1 MRKIIFLFFIVLLL
15 APSFIINTKSEEKIN
30 NAIQRRVPI
39 TIKTILIGP
48 YFNKEIIDIQFLE
61 NLLPKNKTNVIL
73 MDETTTGVVY
83 DLNYEFVFASQE
95 FRIKLAKYLT
105 SIGEEKEEENP
116 WFYNYVLGVDW
127 FKKEP
132 TKIKATFYNATLVE
146 KWLYENKEEYGGFPE
161 NGYTIMLLDMRDL
174 PSITYKQFSSFLIS
188 RSLGFPLPEVTAHY
202 YSVFYEDK
210 DLGYRLRYR
219 GFATGWGGNY
229 RFWFID
235 LSAGPTFISE
245 WFDLPIQVIMEDQ
258 GINPYT
264 LSGSKWITELLADY
278 IIEFIYNLA
287 LPNYVYNPQLS
298 KNYRIELIVF
308 DYRKLEEKEIVL
320 IENAINI
327 DYIKN
332 AIKNLIPYSNISI
345 KIEFKDLL
353 NYPELEKTLRENTV
367 FINSWLHRYLFISD
381 TNTSYV
387 DAESIYYYLK
397 NNLNRFIHD
406 FIRDEETYTIPVFIF
421 AFSNNTH
428 FYFKY
433 KWYIQNIHP
442 EFKSILGVALK
453 EFVLIGVSQQDLTY
467 GEYVSPKQEGKG
479 IGLTQT
485 IIHEIG
491 HMLGLAHP
499 FQYSDIG
506 NFVNSTMSYFSYEY
520 GFSLF
525 DKDAINRAHVD
536 NLIIKTKEKI
546 IKIENIMKNKVESKE
561 IEEEINYI
569 KNLIN
574 EVENE
579 YKRMNYIK
587 AFNIIKNIPGEIDLL
602 IEKAEK
608 LPDITAPLISEL
620 KEKEI
625 IIESLK
631 RNITRLESEIQ
642 REKSKI
648 EELNSI
654 ISSQKEEISIL
665 KNELESTKIEA
676 EKLKNINYL
685 LISIIGSLLIIIIV
699 VIILRKRKE

>member
-1 MRKIIFLFFIVLLL
+1 MFLFLILLL
-15 APSFIINTKSEEKIN
+15 VSPSFIINIKAEENFNIIK
-30 NAIQRRVPI
+30 RKVPI
-39 TIKTILIGP
+39 NIKIILVGP
-48 YFNKEIIDIQFLE
+48 YFNKEIIDPSFLE

-73 MDETTTGVVY
+73 MDEITTRVLY
-83 DLNYEFVFASQE
+83 DIKYEFIFTSQD

-105 SIGEEKEEENP
+105 SIGEEKEVENP
-116 WFYNYVLGVDW
+116 WFYNFEIGVDW

-132 TKIKATFYNATLVE
+132 TKVKATFYNTTLVE

-161 NGYTIMLLDMRDL
+161 NGYTIMLLDMHDL
-174 PSITYKQFSSFLIS
+174 PSITYEHFSKFLIA

-245 WFDLPIQVIMEDQ
+245 WFDLPIQIIMEDQ

-264 LSGSKWITELLADY
+264 STGSKWLTELLADY

-287 LPNYVYNPQLS
+287 LPNYVYNPSLS

-308 DYRKLEEKEIVL
+308 DDRRLDEKEIVS
-320 IENAINI
+320 IENTINI
-327 DYIKN
+327 NYIRN
-332 AIKNLIPYSNISI
+332 AIKTLIPYSNISI
-345 KIEFKDLL
+345 GIDFKDLSHYL
-353 NYPELEKTLRENTV
+353 ELEKELRENTI

-381 TNTSYV
+381 TNNSYI

-397 NNLNRFIHD
+397 NNLNKFVNN
-406 FIRDEETYTIPVFIF
+406 FIRDEETYTIPIFIF

-453 EFVLIGVSQQDLTY
+453 EFVLIGISQQDLTY

-479 IGLTQT
+479 LGLTQT

-491 HMLGLAHP
+491 HMLGLMHP
-499 FQYSDIG
+499 FQYSDVG
-506 NFVNSTMSYFSYEY
+506 NFVNSTMSYFSYSY
-520 GFSLF
+520 GFSSF

-536 NLIIKTKEKI
+536 KLIIETTEKI
-546 IKIENIMKNKVESKE
+546 IIIENLMKNKIESKE
-561 IEEEINYI
+561 ILEEINKI
-569 KNLIN
+569 KDLIN
-574 EVENE
+574 KADNE
-579 YKRMNYIK
+579 YKKMNYIN
-587 AFNIIKNIPGEIDLL
+587 AFNIIENIPRRIDLL
-602 IEKAEK
+602 IEEAKK
-608 LPDITAPLISEL
+608 LPDITAPLLSEL
-620 KEKEI
+620 KEKEKM
-625 IIESLK
+625 IEYLNQNIMQLK
-631 RNITRLESEIQ
+631 SEIQ
-642 REKSKI
+642 IEESKI
-648 EELNSI
+648 IELNST
-654 ISSQKEEISIL
+654 ISFQIEEISKL
-665 KNELESTKIEA
+665 KNELEAT
-676 EKLKNINYL
+676 KLKNIFYGV
-685 LISIIGSLLIIIIV
+685 IGIIIGTLIT
-699 VIILRKRKE
+699 ILITIFKKRIQ